1 MVDDRLDVHVAL
13 RGVVPHLYLF
23 GPRSAEPPGW
33 VWPAVTWAQLEWQ
46 IAASCSAG
54 E

>member
-1 MVDDRLDVHVAL
+1 MVDDRIDVHVAL
-13 RGVVPHLYLF
+13 RGMVPHLYLF
-23 GPRSAEPPGW
+23 GPQPAEPPGW